1 MWCWVLVDGTFS
13 FNRVT
18 QFCHSTTSQRMLKV
32 ISNPRKWKV
41 KVKSLSRVQPSAT
54 PWIAAHQAP
63 PSTGF
68 SRQEYWSGVP
78 LPSPKVLAEFLL
90 TSGDTSDY
98 SPIGLVWL
106 ESVSK
111 CMEKLRTDIKIG
123 SVLFSFFFLEAFGIL
138 QGALLVYTHMYAH
151 RSLTLSQPSVYCTN
165 VPFYISS
172 HDWAHTHTHIAQL
185 PHSCFFLKIISTRA
199 ATQVYFYHLFLYC
212 CQ

>member
-18 QFCHSTTSQRMLKV
+18 QFCHSATSQWMLKV
-32 ISNPRKWKV
+32 ISNPWKWKV
-41 KVKSLSRVQPSAT
+41 KVKSLSCVQPSAT
-54 PWIAAHQAP
+54 PMDCSPPGSSVHGIFQARVLEWGAIA
-63 PSTGF
+63 F
-68 SRQEYWSGVP
+68 SESIGR
-78 LPSPKVLAEFLL
+78 VL
-90 TSGDTSDY
+90 TYY

-106 ESVSK
+106 ASVSK

-123 SVLFSFFFLEAFGIL
+123 SVLFFLEAFGIL

-172 HDWAHTHTHIAQL
+172 HDWARTHTHTHTAQL